1 MAVYYGLYF
10 GWLGIDVSRNPKLCS
25 GKKEK
30 NVKYARPVLNTILV
44 KNIGFN
50 FSCIQSNLFR

>member
-30 NVKYARPVLNTILV
+30 NVKYAHRTNERRIPQ
-44 KNIGFN
+44 KNG
-50 FSCIQSNLFR
+50 IQTNKCLYQF